1 MKNQRIAM
9 PIHIALSRL
18 MAGIFAVS
26 LIACGSGELTDLDQL
41 NARRDSLRTS
51 INTLSSELRKVEAQ
65 INQIAGDED
74 LIRVSAFEVKPR
86 SFNHYFTV
94 QGNIETDR
102 NALIYPETQGVVKQ
116 VFVREGQRVK
126 KGDAL
131 IALDTELIQRNI
143 DEVQTQ
149 YALALDIFERQSR
162 LWDQKIGS
170 EVQFLEAKA
179 NKERLENSLA
189 TLSRQKNM
197 GTVRAPFDGVVDQL
211 NPKIG
216 EMANPAMPVG
226 RVISLE
232 NMFVR
237 AQVSENY
244 VGIVQEGMPVE
255 VILPDSD
262 TLTSEVRRVGK
273 FINPENRTFE
283 ITLDLDPNANVRPN
297 MYCALRVND
306 LALDSVVVLRS
317 SMIMQDTD
325 NRDFVYVLEPEGSDY
340 RVRKQNVTSGSS
352 YGDFTWVADGLTP
365 GAMLVDKG
373 ARRVVE
379 NELVRLFTAQ

>member
-1 MKNQRIAM
+1 MKTQRIM
-9 PIHIALSRL
+9 KSNRPVFLRL
-18 MAGIFAVS
+18 MTGVFAVS
-26 LIACGSGELTDLDQL
+26 LIACGGSEPTELDQL

-51 INTLSSELRKVEAQ
+51 INNMSTELRQVEAQ
-65 INQIAGDED
+65 INALSNEED

-102 NALIYPETQGVVKQ
+102 NALVYPETQGVVKQ
-116 VFVREGQRVK
+116 VFVREGQRVA
-126 KGDAL
+126 KGEAL
-131 IALDTELIQRNI
+131 VALDTELMQRNI

-149 YALALDIFERQSR
+149 YDLALDIFERQAR

-179 NKERLENSLA
+179 NKERLENTIA
-189 TLSRQKNM
+189 TLNRQKNM

-216 EMANPAMPVG
+216 EMANPAMPVA

-237 AQVSENY
+237 AQISENY
-244 VGIVQEGMPVE
+244 IGVVQEGMPVE
-255 VILPDSD
+255 VILPGND
-262 TLTSEVRRVGK
+262 TLVSAVRRVGK

-283 ITLDLDPNANVRPN
+283 MTLDLDAGANVRPN

-325 NRDFVYVLEPEGSDY
+325 NRDFVLVLEPDGDDY
-340 RVRKQNVTSGSS
+340 RVRKQNVTAGSS
-352 YGDFTWVADGLTP
+352 YGDFTWVADGLTL
-365 GAMLVDKG
+365 GAMLIDKG

-379 NELVRLFTAQ
+379 NERVKLFKAQ

>member
-1 MKNQRIAM
+1 MKPNRSSY
-9 PIHIALSRL
+9 LRL
-18 MAGIFAVS
+18 LAGVLAVS
-26 LIACGSGELTDLDQL
+26 LVACGGSEPTELDEL
-41 NARRDSLRTS
+41 NALRDSLRTS
-51 INTLSSELRKVEAQ
+51 INAMSVELREIEAQ
-65 INQIAGDED
+65 INALSIEED
-74 LIRVSAFEVKPR
+74 LIQVSAFEVRPR

-102 NALIYPETQGVVKQ
+102 NALIYPETQGLVKQ
-116 VFVREGQRVK
+116 IFVREGERVN
-126 KGDAL
+126 KGDAI
-131 IALDTELIQRNI
+131 IALDTELMQRNI

-149 YALALDIFERQSR
+149 YELALDIFERQSR

-179 NKERLENSLA
+179 NKERLENTLA
-189 TLSRQKNM
+189 TLNRQKSM
-197 GTVRAPFDGVVDQL
+197 GTVRAPFEGVVDQL

-216 EMANPAMPVG
+216 EMANPAMPVA
-226 RVISLE
+226 RVISLQ

-237 AQVSENY
+237 AQISENY
-244 VGIVQEGMPVE
+244 VGVVKEGMPVE
-255 VILPDSD
+255 VILPGND
-262 TLTSEVRRVGK
+262 TLVSAVRRVGK

-283 ITLDLDPNANVRPN
+283 MTLDLDPSANVRPN

-317 SMIMQDTD
+317 SMIMQDID
-325 NRDFVYVLEPEGSDY
+325 DRDFVYVLEEDGDEY
-340 RVRKQNVTSGSS
+340 IVRKQNVTSGSS
-352 YGDFTWVADGLTP
+352 YGDFTWVSDGLTP

-379 NELVRLFTAQ
+379 NERVKLFTAQ

>member
-1 MKNQRIAM
+1 MKTQRIM
-9 PIHIALSRL
+9 KSNRPVFLRL
-18 MAGIFAVS
+18 MTGVFAVS
-26 LIACGSGELTDLDQL
+26 LIACGGSEPTELDQL

-51 INTLSSELRKVEAQ
+51 INNMSTELRQVEAQ
-65 INQIAGDED
+65 INALSNEED

-102 NALIYPETQGVVKQ
+102 NALVYPETQGVVKQ
-116 VFVREGQRVK
+116 VFVREGQRVA
-126 KGDAL
+126 KGEAL
-131 IALDTELIQRNI
+131 VALDTELMQRNI

-149 YALALDIFERQSR
+149 YDLALDIFERQAR

-179 NKERLENSLA
+179 NKERLENTIA
-189 TLSRQKNM
+189 TLNRQKNM

-216 EMANPAMPVG
+216 EMANPAMPVA

-237 AQVSENY
+237 AQISENY
-244 VGIVQEGMPVE
+244 IGVVQEGMPVE
-255 VILPDSD
+255 VILPGND
-262 TLTSEVRRVGK
+262 TLVSAVRRVGK

-283 ITLDLDPNANVRPN
+283 MTLDLDAGANVRPN

-325 NRDFVYVLEPEGSDY
+325 NRDFVLVLEPDGDDY
-340 RVRKQNVTSGSS
+340 RVRKQNVTAGSS

-365 GAMLVDKG
+365 GAMLIDKG

-379 NELVRLFTAQ
+379 NERVKLFKAQ

>member
-1 MKNQRIAM
+1 MKSNR
-9 PIHIALSRL
+9 PVFLRL
-18 MAGIFAVS
+18 MTGVFAVS
-26 LIACGSGELTDLDQL
+26 LIACGGSEPTELDQL

-51 INTLSSELRKVEAQ
+51 INNMSTELRQVEAQ
-65 INQIAGDED
+65 INALSNEED

-102 NALIYPETQGVVKQ
+102 NALVYPETQGVVKQ
-116 VFVREGQRVK
+116 VFVREGQRVA
-126 KGDAL
+126 KGEAL
-131 IALDTELIQRNI
+131 VALDTELMQRNI

-149 YALALDIFERQSR
+149 YDLALDIFERQAR

-179 NKERLENSLA
+179 NKERLENTIA
-189 TLSRQKNM
+189 TLNRQKNM

-216 EMANPAMPVG
+216 EMANPAMPVA

-237 AQVSENY
+237 AQISENY
-244 VGIVQEGMPVE
+244 IGVVQEGMPVE
-255 VILPDSD
+255 VILPGND
-262 TLTSEVRRVGK
+262 TLVSAVRRVGK

-283 ITLDLDPNANVRPN
+283 MTLDLDAGANVRPN

-325 NRDFVYVLEPEGSDY
+325 NRDFVLVLEPDGDDY
-340 RVRKQNVTSGSS
+340 RVRKQNVTAGSS
-352 YGDFTWVADGLTP
+352 YGDFTWVADGLTL
-365 GAMLVDKG
+365 GAMLIDKG

-379 NELVRLFTAQ
+379 NERVKLFKAQ

>member
-1 MKNQRIAM
+1 MKPNRSSY
-9 PIHIALSRL
+9 LRL
-18 MAGIFAVS
+18 LAGVFAVS
-26 LIACGSGELTDLDQL
+26 LVACGGSEPTELDEL
-41 NARRDSLRTS
+41 NALRDSLRTS
-51 INTLSSELRKVEAQ
+51 INAMSVELREIEAQ
-65 INQIAGDED
+65 INALSIEED
-74 LIRVSAFEVKPR
+74 LIQVSAFEVRPR

-102 NALIYPETQGVVKQ
+102 NALIYPETQGLVKQ
-116 VFVREGQRVK
+116 IFVREGERVN
-126 KGDAL
+126 KGDAI
-131 IALDTELIQRNI
+131 IALDTELMQRNI

-149 YALALDIFERQSR
+149 YELALDIFERQSR

-179 NKERLENSLA
+179 NKERLENTLA
-189 TLSRQKNM
+189 TLNRQKSM
-197 GTVRAPFDGVVDQL
+197 GTVRAPFEGVVDQL

-216 EMANPAMPVG
+216 EMANPAMPVA

-237 AQVSENY
+237 AQISENY
-244 VGIVQEGMPVE
+244 VGVVKEGMPVE
-255 VILPDSD
+255 VILPGND
-262 TLTSEVRRVGK
+262 TLVSAVRRVGK

-283 ITLDLDPNANVRPN
+283 MTLDLDPSANVRPN

-317 SMIMQDTD
+317 SMIMQDID
-325 NRDFVYVLEPEGSDY
+325 DRDFVYVLEEDGDEY
-340 RVRKQNVTSGSS
+340 IVRKQNVTSGSS
-352 YGDFTWVADGLTP
+352 YGDFTWVSDGLTP

-379 NELVRLFTAQ
+379 NERVKLFSAQ